1 MQLTPKFKI
10 LTEPTDEPVTDEEL
24 AIAAR
29 VSGVELLGKLRTCG
43 IAARKKVELDSGIV
57 LMTTVF
63 QGLLDAFPYLSDSS
77 RDYRAYDATY
87 AYRQIGIP
95 YGPIQ
100 TFDSL
105 QYVDT
110 AGVTQTW
117 APANYRADLKRTP
130 SRITPEFGLAW
141 PINRMVTNAVTLQ
154 FTAGYASAA
163 LVPELAKQA
172 IYLVATDWI
181 RNLEA
186 DPYKAEVGPD
196 VMSCYRSL
204 IHALHWMVFD
214 E

>member
-1 MQLTPKFKI
+1 MQLTPTFKI
-10 LTEPTDEPVTDEEL
+10 LTEPTAEPVGIEDL
-24 AIAAR
+24 ALNAR
-29 VSGVELLGKLRTCG
+29 VSGVELQSKLRICG
-43 IAARKKVELDSGIV
+43 IAARKKVELDSGLV
-57 LMTTVF
+57 LMPTVF
-63 QGLLDAFPYLSDSS
+63 QGFLDDFPYLSDSS

-87 AYRQIGIP
+87 AYRPISLP
-95 YGPIQ
+95 YGPIAS
-100 TFDSL
+100 FDSL
-105 QYVDT
+105 QYLDT
-110 AGVTQTW
+110 AGATQTW
-117 APANYRADLKRTP
+117 AASNYRVDLHRTP

-141 PINRMVTNAVTLQ
+141 PVNRMVTNAVTLQ
-154 FTAGYASAA
+154 FTAGWASAE

-196 VMSCYRSL
+196 IMSCYRSL